1 MENPNNIFDQ
11 VNPRKVE
18 IPDVDYFAKIASSIS
33 ASQKVTPKV
42 IPLYKKPLFWASSV
56 AATIAL
62 VFVFNMEASTEKT
75 FNIQLA
81 MNDVSTEEI
90 FSYVDEHIDEFE
102 ISEITEIIPNGE
114 IDALTMS
121 QPASEENEANL
132 SFDNI
137 SDDEIIEYLLHEGID
152 LEDLN

>member
-11 VNPRKVE
+11 VNPRKVDV
-18 IPDVDYFAKIASSIS
+18 PDVDYFVKMANTIS
-33 ASQKVTPKV
+33 ASQKATVKV

-62 VFVFNMEASTEKT
+62 IFVFNMEASTEKT

-90 FSYVDEHIDEFE
+90 FSYVDENIDEFE
-102 ISEITEIIPNGE
+102 ISEIAEIIPKGE
-114 IDALTMS
+114 IDALTIS
-121 QPASEENEANL
+121 QPTSEKNEGNL
-132 SFDNI
+132 SFESI
-137 SDDEIIEYLLHEGID
+137 SDDEIIEYLLDEGID